1 METHRNELFCSYFGT
16 YCQMGAR
23 HDSGCDH
30 KWLKSYF
37 PNFKN
42 AEKDACMN
50 ITFLAK
56 SDRQTTNFIPSNES
70 AR

>member
-1 METHRNELFCSYFGT
+1 
-16 YCQMGAR
+16 MGAR

-30 KWLKSYF
+30 KWLKSHF